1 MTTQVIFQAGNSN
14 VVAIPAQYLAD
25 MNLTTGHKVTVDR
38 IDDDTIVIKKATAK
52 TSNKKSELEFQ
63 KWLNGFMAENA
74 KILDELA
81 DR

>member
-25 MNLTTGHKVTVDR
+25 MNLATGHKVIVDKV
-38 IDDDTIVIKKATAK
+38 DDDTIVIKKAT
-52 TSNKKSELEFQ
+52 TRVSTKKSEFEFQ
-63 KWLNGFMAENA
+63 KWLSGFMAENA
-74 KILDELA
+74 EILDELA